1 MSYDNKWRRQGA
13 EKGADP
19 LVLSIYIV
27 SCLKMLYFL
36 QTNGQHKIKKRRHD
50 CSTIWRTVWGSQNNK
65 WRRQGPGKGA
75 AHLFVA
81 PIRFIVSMFIFLAEN
96 AHNEKKKR
104 WHCCST
110 TIGAVSG
117 CRTAS
122 GVARGQENGTNPFF
136 CPFIPLSLSECLD
149 FLIDKSST

>member
-1 MSYDNKWRRQGA
+1 MTTNGVARELKRGRTPSFYPFISFLVSKCYISSRQMVNIKLKREGMTVALYGVPFGGRRTTNGVA
-13 EKGADP
+13 RGLEKGRRIFLSP
-19 LVLSIYIV
+19 LS
-27 SCLKMLYFL
+27 
-36 QTNGQHKIKKRRHD
+36 
-50 CSTIWRTVWGSQNNK
+50 
-65 WRRQGPGKGA
+65 
-75 AHLFVA
+75 
-81 PIRFIVSMFIFLAEN
+81 IRFIVSMFIFLAEN

-122 GVARGQENGTNPFF
+122 GVARGQENGTDPFL